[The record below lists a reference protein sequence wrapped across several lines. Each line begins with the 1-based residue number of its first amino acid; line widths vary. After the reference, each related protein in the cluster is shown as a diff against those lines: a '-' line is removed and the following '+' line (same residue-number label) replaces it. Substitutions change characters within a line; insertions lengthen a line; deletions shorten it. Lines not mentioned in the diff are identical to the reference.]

1 MLETISQFWG
11 QYGGLLLEGTRD
23 TLIMVFISTLF
34 AYVIGLPLGVLLSI
48 TQPHGIWPHK
58 WLNRILGWIINVGR
72 SLPFIILM
80 IAIMP
85 VSRFLFGTVI
95 GPKAAIFAITV
106 ACAPLIARLLESSFR
121 EVDPGLIEAAK
132 SFGAPNW
139 RIAWNVIVG
148 ESVPSLVSNITL
160 GTVSILGCSAMAGVV
175 GAGGLGAI
183 ALTYGYQN
191 FNDEIMYSTVLIL
204 VVLVQ
209 IIQLA
214 GNKLYLRIK

>member
-1 MLETISQFWG
+1 MGFSW
-11 QYGGLLLEGTRD
+11 D
-23 TLIMVFISTLF
+23 
-34 AYVIGLPLGVLLSI
+34 VIINRIIVP
-48 TQPHGIWPHK
+48 GIWQTLEMVLFGFIFSVARGCLLALVLVITSPK
-58 WLNRILGWIINVGR
+58 GLRPCGPLYRVLDFVINVLR
-72 SLPFIILM
+72 SFPFIILM

-95 GPKAAIFAITV
+95 GAKAAVFAITV